1 LSDGL
6 LPTKQDIRKFIDDS
20 GGTAGKREVSR
31 AFGIKGQDRIWLKK
45 MMKEITAERA
55 VETKDKG
62 RPPGRLPPVT
72 VLTVVLVDEDGDA
85 LCRPAAWAPDA
96 ETPRI
101 ELDPDSV
108 RGPSPKPGDQYLCR
122 LHKRRERYIAQA
134 MKRLEITPRT
144 MTGVL
149 QMVGKE
155 GRVQP
160 TNRKLRHEMH
170 VKPGDLGEAK
180 SGDLVIVESLPG
192 RSMGPRMARIT
203 EVLGNFDSPKAISLL
218 AIENH
223 EIPNSFRPETLGEAA
238 SALPVTEPKGRV
250 DLRDIPL
257 ITIDPSDARDH
268 DDAVWAEADQDP
280 KNEGGFRIIV
290 AIADVAHYVRPSTA
304 LDKDAQARG
313 VSTYFPDRVA
323 PMLPEALSADLC
335 SLMPGEIRPIM
346 AVDMTIDAKGRKLRH
361 KFVRGL
367 MRSAG
372 NFSYEA
378 VQAAVDGRGSA
389 EGLGAL
395 IEPVLRP
402 LYGAYQAL
410 DKARSRRGTLD
421 IEMPERRAEI
431 GDDGFIRAIVP
442 RERLDAHKLIEEMM
456 ILANVCAAETL
467 ERRSKPCVYRIHEP
481 PEQEKLKGLKEML
494 GTLDIPF
501 TPGDK
506 VEPKT
511 FNSVL
516 RKVRGTDAEAMVNEA
531 VLRSQTAA
539 YYGTDNQGHFGLA
552 LKRYAHFTSP
562 IRRYADLLVHRA
574 LIDALRAGNDGLGDM
589 PVSEIQELA
598 EMVSAHERRA
608 MLAERDAMDRFTAVF
623 MQDKVGA
630 QFTARIS
637 GVTRAGLF
645 VTLTD
650 TGASGLVP
658 MRNLGSDFYDLDEDR
673 MVLEGRSTGNT
684 YRMGQPVAVRL
695 KEAVPVTG
703 GLLFEMLNQP
713 ASRPRSGGPR
723 KQQGRPRNLPK
734 RGGKPSL
741 KNKGRKRK

>member
-1 LSDGL
+1 MTDQA
-6 LPTKQDIRKFIDDS
+6 LPTKQEIRKFIDDS

-31 AFGIKGQDRIWLKK
+31 AFGIKGQNRIWLKK
-45 MMKEITAERA
+45 IMKEVISERA

-72 VLTVVLVDEDGDA
+72 VLTIVSIDADGDA
-85 LCRPAAWAPDA
+85 LCRPTAWDPDA

-101 ELDPDSV
+101 ELDSGSI
-108 RGPSPKPGDQYLCR
+108 RGPAPKPGDQYLCR
-122 LHKRRERYIAQA
+122 LHKRRERYSAQA

-160 TNRKLRHEMH
+160 TNRKLRHEML
-170 VKPGDLGEAK
+170 VNAGDLGTAR
-180 SGDLVIVESLPG
+180 SGDLVIVESMPG
-192 RSMGPRMARIT
+192 RPMGPKLARVV
-203 EVLGNFDSPKAISLL
+203 EVLGSFDSPKAISLL

-223 EIPNSFRPETLGEAA
+223 DIPNSFKPETLGEAA
-238 SALPVTEPKGRV
+238 SAQPVTDPKGRV

-268 DDAVWAEADQDP
+268 DDAVWAEADTDP
-280 KNEGGFRIIV
+280 GNEGGFRIIV
-290 AIADVAHYVRPSTA
+290 AIADVAHYVRPGSA

-335 SLMPGEIRPIM
+335 SLMPGEVRPVM
-346 AVDMTIDAKGRKLRH
+346 AVDMVIDAKGRKLRH

-372 NFSYEA
+372 NFAYEA
-378 VQAAVDGRGSA
+378 VQAAIDQRETADS
-389 EGLGAL
+389 LGPL
-395 IEPVLRP
+395 VEPVLKP
-402 LYGAYQAL
+402 LYGAYAAL
-410 DKARSRRGTLD
+410 EKARTRRGTLD

-431 GDDGFIRAIVP
+431 GEDGFIRAIVP

-481 PEQEKLKGLKEML
+481 PAREKLKGLKEVL
-494 GTLDIPF
+494 DTLDIPF
-501 TPGDK
+501 TVGEK

-511 FNSVL
+511 FNRVL
-516 RKVRGTDAEAMVNEA
+516 HHARGSDAEAMINEA
-531 VLRSQTAA
+531 VLRSQTPA

-574 LIDALRAGNDGLGDM
+574 LIDALRAGNDGLGDTKLE
-589 PVSEIQELA
+589 EIQEMA
-598 EMVSAHERRA
+598 EMVSANERRA

-623 MQDKVGA
+623 MQDHVGA

-658 MRNLGSDFYDLDEDR
+658 MRNLGSDFYDLDENT
-673 MVLEGRSTGNT
+673 MVLQGRSTGNT
-684 YRMGQPVAVRL
+684 YRMGQPVSVRL
-695 KEAVPVTG
+695 KEAAPVTG

-713 ASRPRSGGPR
+713 ASKARSGGPR
-723 KQQGRPRNLPK
+723 HKSGRPRNLPK

-741 KNKGRKRK
+741 KGKGKRK